1 MGSYFLFLSLLLLFC
16 KNAALRNI
24 PALFMTGLGRNIMS
38 GLLALS
44 RVIDAANTFI
54 GKAVSWLILLAIF
67 ISAINA
73 VTRKLFNLSS
83 NAWLEA
89 QWYLF
94 SAAFLVAAG
103 YTLLNN
109 EHVKVD
115 LVYGR
120 LSRKKQLWVEILGT
134 LFFLFPFCLITIYLS
149 WPRVTSKFI
158 SGEISNNTG
167 GLILWPVWAMIP
179 LGFGLLALQGVSEL
193 IKRIAILRGDLP
205 DAIAMADAEAQT
217 L

>member
-1 MGSYFLFLSLLLLFC
+1 
-16 KNAALRNI
+16 
-24 PALFMTGLGRNIMS
+24 MS
-38 GLLALS
+38 GLLTVS
-44 RVIDAANTFI
+44 RAIDAMNTFF
-54 GKAVSWLILLAIF
+54 GKAVSWLLLAAVL

-94 SAAFLVAAG
+94 SAAFLLAAAW
-103 YTLLNN
+103 TLLSS

-115 LVYGR
+115 LVYGQLPR
-120 LSRKKQLWVEILGT
+120 RAQLWIEVFGT
-134 LFFLFPFCLITIYLS
+134 IFFLMPFCLVTIYLS
-149 WPRVTSKFI
+149 WPIVIAKYV
-158 SGEISNNTG
+158 SGEVSNNTG

-179 LGFGLLALQGVSEL
+179 IGFGLLALQGLSEL
-193 IKRIAILRGDLP
+193 IKRLAILSGATP
-205 DAIAMADAEAQT
+205 DAVALADAEAQA

>member
-1 MGSYFLFLSLLLLFC
+1 M
-16 KNAALRNI
+16 N
-24 PALFMTGLGRNIMS
+24 

-44 RVIDAANTFI
+44 RAIDAINTFF
-54 GKAVSWLILLAIF
+54 GKAVSWLLLLAVI
-67 ISAINA
+67 ISAVNA
-73 VTRKLFNLSS
+73 TTRKLFNVSS

-94 SAAFLVAAG
+94 SAAFLVAAAW
-103 YTLLNN
+103 TLMSS

-120 LSRKKQLWVEILGT
+120 LSRRVQLWIEVVGTIL
-134 LFFLFPFCLITIYLS
+134 FLFPFCLITIYLS
-149 WPRVTSKFI
+149 WPTVVDKFAT
-158 SGEISNNTG
+158 GEISNNTG

-179 LGFGLLALQGVSEL
+179 LGFGLLTLQGVSEL

-205 DAIAMADAEAQT
+205 DAVALGDAEAQA

>member
-1 MGSYFLFLSLLLLFC
+1 MAGF
-16 KNAALRNI
+16 
-24 PALFMTGLGRNIMS
+24 
-38 GLLALS
+38 LALS
-44 RVIDAANTFI
+44 RAVDAINTFF
-54 GKAVSWLILLAIF
+54 GKAVSWLLLLAVL
-67 ISAINA
+67 ISAVNA
-73 VTRKLFNLSS
+73 TTRKLFNLSS

-94 SAAFLVAAG
+94 SAAFLVAAAW
-103 YTLLNN
+103 TLMSN

-120 LSRKKQLWVEILGT
+120 LSRRVQLWIEVLGT
-134 LFFLFPFCLITIYLS
+134 ILFLFPFCLITIYLS
-149 WPRVTSKFI
+149 WPTVIEKF
-158 SGEISNNTG
+158 STGEISNNTG

-205 DAIAMADAEAQT
+205 DAIAIADTEAQT

>member
-1 MGSYFLFLSLLLLFC
+1 
-16 KNAALRNI
+16 
-24 PALFMTGLGRNIMS
+24 MT

-44 RVIDAANTFI
+44 RGIDATNTFI
-54 GKAVSWLILLAIF
+54 GKAVSWLILLAIV
-67 ISAINA
+67 ISAVNA
-73 VTRKLFNLSS
+73 TVRKVFNVSS

-94 SAAFLVAAG
+94 SAGFLVAAG

-115 LVYGR
+115 LIYGR
-120 LSRKKQLWVEILGT
+120 LSRRKQLWIEIFGT
-134 LFFLFPFCLITIYLS
+134 LFFLFPFCLITVYLS

-158 SGEISNNTG
+158 SGEVSNNTG
-167 GLILWPVWAMIP
+167 GLLLWPVWALIP
-179 LGFGLLALQGVSEL
+179 LGFGLLALQGLSEL
-193 IKRIAILRGDLP
+193 IKRIAILRGELP
-205 DAIAMADAEAQT
+205 DAIALADAEAQT

>member
-1 MGSYFLFLSLLLLFC
+1 
-16 KNAALRNI
+16 
-24 PALFMTGLGRNIMS
+24 MTGL
-38 GLLALS
+38 LTFS
-44 RVIDAANTFI
+44 RAIDAINTFF
-54 GKAVSWLILLAIF
+54 GKAVSWLLLLAVL
-67 ISAINA
+67 ISAGNA
-73 VTRKLFNLSS
+73 TSRKLFNLSS

-94 SAAFLVAAG
+94 SAAFLAAAAW
-103 YTLLNN
+103 TLMSN

-115 LVYGR
+115 LVYGHLPR
-120 LSRKKQLWVEILGT
+120 RVQLWIDVLGT
-134 LFFLFPFCLITIYLS
+134 ILFLLPFCLITIYLS
-149 WPRVTSKFI
+149 WPNVVDKLAT
-158 SGEISNNTG
+158 GEVSNNTG

-205 DAIAMADAEAQT
+205 DAIAIADAEAQT

>member
-1 MGSYFLFLSLLLLFC
+1 M
-16 KNAALRNI
+16 A
-24 PALFMTGLGRNIMS
+24 

-44 RVIDAANTFI
+44 RAIDAINTFF
-54 GKAVSWLILLAIF
+54 GKAVSWLLLLAVL
-67 ISAINA
+67 ISAVNA
-73 VTRKLFNLSS
+73 TTRKLFNLSS

-94 SAAFLVAAG
+94 SAAFLIAAAW
-103 YTLLNN
+103 TLMSN

-120 LSRKKQLWVEILGT
+120 LSRRAQLWIEVLGT
-134 LFFLFPFCLITIYLS
+134 IFFLFPFCLITIYLS
-149 WPRVTSKFI
+149 WPTVVEKF
-158 SGEISNNTG
+158 STGEVSNNTG

-179 LGFGLLALQGVSEL
+179 LGFALLAFQGLSEL

-205 DAIAMADAEAQT
+205 DAIAIADAEAQT

>member
-1 MGSYFLFLSLLLLFC
+1 MAGLLSL
-16 KNAALRNI
+16 
-24 PALFMTGLGRNIMS
+24 
-38 GLLALS
+38 S
-44 RVIDAANTFI
+44 RAIDAINTFL
-54 GKAVSWLILLAIF
+54 GKAVAWLLLLAIF

-94 SAAFLVAAG
+94 SAAFLVAAA
-103 YTLLNN
+103 YTLLSN

-115 LVYGR
+115 LVYGH
-120 LSRKKQLWVEILGT
+120 LSRRAQLWVELLGT
-134 LFFLFPFCLITIYLS
+134 IFFLLPFCLITIYLS
-149 WPRVTSKFI
+149 WPTVMEKFAT
-158 SGEISNNTG
+158 GETSNNTG

-179 LGFGLLALQGVSEL
+179 LGFWLLALQGVSEL
-193 IKRIAILRGDLP
+193 IKRIAILRGDMP
-205 DAIAMADAEAQT
+205 DAIALADAEAQT

>member
-1 MGSYFLFLSLLLLFC
+1 MAGF
-16 KNAALRNI
+16 
-24 PALFMTGLGRNIMS
+24 
-38 GLLALS
+38 LALS
-44 RVIDAANTFI
+44 RAVDAINTFF
-54 GKAVSWLILLAIF
+54 GKAVSWLLLLAVL

-73 VTRKLFNLSS
+73 TTRKLFNVSS

-94 SAAFLVAAG
+94 SAAFLVAAAW
-103 YTLLNN
+103 TLMSN

-120 LSRKKQLWVEILGT
+120 LSRRVQLWIEVLGT
-134 LFFLFPFCLITIYLS
+134 ILFLFPFCLITIYLS
-149 WPRVTSKFI
+149 WPTVIEKF
-158 SGEISNNTG
+158 STGEISNNTG

-205 DAIAMADAEAQT
+205 DAIAIADTEAQT

>member
-1 MGSYFLFLSLLLLFC
+1 
-16 KNAALRNI
+16 
-24 PALFMTGLGRNIMS
+24 MS
-38 GLLALS
+38 GLLSLS
-44 RVIDAANTFI
+44 RAIDAINTFL
-54 GKAVSWLILLAIF
+54 GKAVSWLLLAAVL

-73 VTRKLFNLSS
+73 TTRKLFNLSS

-94 SAAFLVAAG
+94 SAAFLVAAAW
-103 YTLLNN
+103 TLLHS

-120 LSRKKQLWVEILGT
+120 LSRRTQLWIEVLGT
-134 LFFLFPFCLITIYLS
+134 IFFLFPFCLITIYLS
-149 WPRVTSKFI
+149 WPIVVAKYV

-167 GLILWPVWAMIP
+167 GLVLWPVWLCIP
-179 LGFGLLALQGVSEL
+179 IGFGLLALQGLSEL
-193 IKRIAILRGDLP
+193 IKRVAILRGDMP
-205 DAIAMADAEAQT
+205 DAIAIADAEAQI

>member
-1 MGSYFLFLSLLLLFC
+1 MSGILSL
-16 KNAALRNI
+16 
-24 PALFMTGLGRNIMS
+24 
-38 GLLALS
+38 S
-44 RVIDAANTFI
+44 RAIDAINTFL
-54 GKAVSWLILLAIF
+54 GKSVSWLLLAAVL

-73 VTRKLFNLSS
+73 TTRKLFNLSS

-94 SAAFLVAAG
+94 SAVFLIAAG
-103 YTLLNN
+103 YTLLSS

-115 LVYGR
+115 LVYGQLPR
-120 LSRKKQLWVEILGT
+120 RVQLWIEVLGT
-134 LFFLFPFCLITIYLS
+134 IFFLFPFCLITIYLS
-149 WPRVTSKFI
+149 WPIVVAKFV

-167 GLILWPVWAMIP
+167 GLLLWPVWALIP
-179 LGFGLLALQGVSEL
+179 AGFGLLALQGLSEL

-205 DAIAMADAEAQT
+205 DAVALADAEAEK